1 MRKRVS
7 MGYFPFF
14 VDVEN
19 QNCLVVG
26 GGVVALRKIEKL
38 LPFNPNIT
46 VVSPK
51 VHKEILSIKNINII
65 KRKFDFNDL
74 KEKSFVITATDDKV
88 LNKEIYNSCK
98 ENNIPVNTVDDKD
111 NCSFIFPALARNNGV
126 TVAISTSGKS
136 PLYAKYLRKKIENL
150 IQDSESIVDNLSKY
164 REKIKNEISL
174 EENRK
179 VAFEKLL
186 EYSLSNESI
195 TDDLVDKIIKDLSVL
210 I

>member
-74 KEKSFVITATDDKV
+74 NEKSFVITATDDKT
-88 LNKEIYNSCK
+88 LNKEIYNSCE

-111 NCSFIFPALARNNGV
+111 KCSFIFPALARNNGV

-186 EYSLSNESI
+186 DYSLSNESI
-195 TDDLVDKIIKDLSVL
+195 TDDLVDKIIKDLSV
-210 I
+210 

>member
-51 VHKEILSIKNINII
+51 VHKEILSIENINII

-88 LNKEIYNSCK
+88 LNKEIYNFCK

-179 VAFEKLL
+179 LAFEKLL

-195 TDDLVDKIIKDLSVL
+195 TDDLVDKIIKDLSV
-210 I
+210 

>member
-1 MRKRVS
+1 

-51 VHKEILSIKNINII
+51 VHKEILSIENINII

-98 ENNIPVNTVDDKD
+98 ENNISVNTVDDKD

-195 TDDLVDKIIKDLSVL
+195 TDDLVDKIIKDLSAW

>member
-1 MRKRVS
+1 

-51 VHKEILSIKNINII
+51 VHKEILSIENIDII

-88 LNKEIYNSCK
+88 LNKEIYNFCK

-136 PLYAKYLRKKIENL
+136 PIYAKYLRKKIEIL

-179 VAFEKLL
+179 LAFEKLL

-195 TDDLVDKIIKDLSVL
+195 TDDLVDKIIKDLSV
-210 I
+210 

>member
-74 KEKSFVITATDDKV
+74 KEKSFVITATDDKT
-88 LNKEIYNSCK
+88 LNKEIYNSCE

-136 PLYAKYLRKKIENL
+136 PIYAKYLRKKIEIL

-179 VAFEKLL
+179 LAFEKLL

-195 TDDLVDKIIKDLSVL
+195 TDDLVDKIIKDLSV
-210 I
+210 

>member
-1 MRKRVS
+1 

-51 VHKEILSIKNINII
+51 VHKEILSIENINII

-88 LNKEIYNSCK
+88 LNKEIYNFCK

-179 VAFEKLL
+179 VEFEKLL

-195 TDDLVDKIIKDLSVL
+195 TDDLVDKIIKDLSV
-210 I
+210 

>member
-1 MRKRVS
+1 

-74 KEKSFVITATDDKV
+74 KEKSFVITATDDKT
-88 LNKEIYNSCK
+88 LNKEIYNSCE

-136 PLYAKYLRKKIENL
+136 PIYAKYLRKKIEIL

-179 VAFEKLL
+179 LAFEKLL

-195 TDDLVDKIIKDLSVL
+195 TDDLVDKIIKDLSVW

>member
-1 MRKRVS
+1 

-74 KEKSFVITATDDKV
+74 NEKSFVITATDDKT
-88 LNKEIYNSCK
+88 LNKEIYNSCE

-111 NCSFIFPALARNNGV
+111 KCSFIFPALARNNGV

-186 EYSLSNESI
+186 DYSLSNESI
-195 TDDLVDKIIKDLSVL
+195 TDDLVDKIIKDLSV
-210 I
+210 

>member
-1 MRKRVS
+1 

-51 VHKEILSIKNINII
+51 VHKEILSIENINII

-136 PLYAKYLRKKIENL
+136 PIYAKYLRKKIENL

-195 TDDLVDKIIKDLSVL
+195 TDDLVDKIIKDLSV
-210 I
+210 

>member
-1 MRKRVS
+1 

-150 IQDSESIVDNLSKY
+150 IRDSESIVDNLSKY
-164 REKIKNEISL
+164 RQKIKNEISL

-195 TDDLVDKIIKDLSVL
+195 TDDLVDKIIKDLPV
-210 I
+210 

>member
-1 MRKRVS
+1 

-98 ENNIPVNTVDDKD
+98 ENNISVNTVDDKD

-136 PLYAKYLRKKIENL
+136 PLYAKYLRKKIESL
-150 IQDSESIVDNLSKY
+150 IQDSESIVNNLSKY
-164 REKIKNEISL
+164 RDKIKNEISL

-179 VAFEKLL
+179 LVFEKLL

-195 TDDLVDKIIKDLSVL
+195 TDDLVDKIIKDLSV
-210 I
+210 

>member
-1 MRKRVS
+1 

-74 KEKSFVITATDDKV
+74 NKKSFVITATDDKV

-186 EYSLSNESI
+186 DYSLSNESI
-195 TDDLVDKIIKDLSVL
+195 TDDLVDKIIKDLSV
-210 I
+210 

>member
-74 KEKSFVITATDDKV
+74 NKKSFVITATDDKV

-195 TDDLVDKIIKDLSVL
+195 TDDLVDKIIKDLSV
-210 I
+210 

>member
-1 MRKRVS
+1 
-7 MGYFPFF
+7 MGYFPIF

-51 VHKEILSIKNINII
+51 VHKEILSIENIDII

-88 LNKEIYNSCK
+88 LNKEIYNSCE

-111 NCSFIFPALARNNGV
+111 NCSFIFPALAKNKGV

-136 PLYAKYLRKKIENL
+136 PLYAKYLRKKIESL

-186 EYSLSNESI
+186 EHSLSNESI
-195 TDDLVDKIIKDLSVL
+195 TDDLVDKIIKDLSV
-210 I
+210 

>member
-88 LNKEIYNSCK
+88 LNKEIYNSCE

-136 PLYAKYLRKKIENL
+136 PLYAKYLRKKIESL

-195 TDDLVDKIIKDLSVL
+195 TDDLVDKIIKELSV
-210 I
+210 

>member
-1 MRKRVS
+1 

-51 VHKEILSIKNINII
+51 VHKDILSIENINII

-111 NCSFIFPALARNNGV
+111 NCSFIFPALAKNNGV

-164 REKIKNEISL
+164 REKIKKEISL

-179 VAFEKLL
+179 MAFEKLL
-186 EYSLSNESI
+186 DYSLNNENI
-195 TDDLVDKIIKDLSVL
+195 TDDLVDKIIKDLSV
-210 I
+210 

>member
-1 MRKRVS
+1 

-88 LNKEIYNSCK
+88 LNKEIYNSCE

-136 PLYAKYLRKKIENL
+136 PIYAKYLRKKIESL

-179 VAFEKLL
+179 LAFEKLL

-195 TDDLVDKIIKDLSVL
+195 TDDLVDKIIKDLSV
-210 I
+210 

>member
-1 MRKRVS
+1 

-74 KEKSFVITATDDKV
+74 KEKSFVITATDDKT
-88 LNKEIYNSCK
+88 LNKEIYNSCE

-136 PLYAKYLRKKIENL
+136 PIYAKYLRKKIESL

-179 VAFEKLL
+179 LAFEKLL

-195 TDDLVDKIIKDLSVL
+195 TDDLVDKIIKDLSVW

>member
-88 LNKEIYNSCK
+88 LNKEIYNSCE

-136 PLYAKYLRKKIENL
+136 PLYAKYLRKKIESL

-195 TDDLVDKIIKDLSVL
+195 TDDLVDKIIKDLSV
-210 I
+210 

>member
-1 MRKRVS
+1 

-88 LNKEIYNSCK
+88 LNKEIYNSCE

-136 PLYAKYLRKKIENL
+136 PLYAKYLRKKIESL

-195 TDDLVDKIIKDLSVL
+195 TDDLVDKIIKELSVW

>member
-1 MRKRVS
+1 

-51 VHKEILSIKNINII
+51 VHKEILSIENINII

-74 KEKSFVITATDDKV
+74 KEKSFVITATDDKT
-88 LNKEIYNSCK
+88 LNKEIYNFCK

-136 PLYAKYLRKKIENL
+136 PIYAKYLRKKIENL

-164 REKIKNEISL
+164 RGKIKNEISL

-179 VAFEKLL
+179 AAFEKLL

-195 TDDLVDKIIKDLSVL
+195 TDDLVDKIIKDLSV
-210 I
+210 

>member
-74 KEKSFVITATDDKV
+74 KEKSFVITATDDKT

-111 NCSFIFPALARNNGV
+111 NCSFIFPALAKNNSV

-186 EYSLSNESI
+186 EYSLINESI
-195 TDDLVDKIIKDLSVL
+195 TDDLVDKIIKDLSV
-210 I
+210 

>member
-1 MRKRVS
+1 

-51 VHKEILSIKNINII
+51 VHKEILSIENINII

-74 KEKSFVITATDDKV
+74 KEKSFVITATDDKT
-88 LNKEIYNSCK
+88 LNKEIYNSCE

-136 PLYAKYLRKKIENL
+136 PLYAKYLRKKIESL

-195 TDDLVDKIIKDLSVL
+195 TDDLVDKIIKDLSVW

>member
-88 LNKEIYNSCK
+88 LNKEIYNSCE

-136 PLYAKYLRKKIENL
+136 PIYAKYLRKKIESL

-195 TDDLVDKIIKDLSVL
+195 TDDLVDKIIKELSV
-210 I
+210 

>member
-1 MRKRVS
+1 

-88 LNKEIYNSCK
+88 LNKEIYNSCE

-111 NCSFIFPALARNNGV
+111 NCSFIFPALAKNKGV

-136 PLYAKYLRKKIENL
+136 PIYAKYLRKKIESL

-179 VAFEKLL
+179 LAFEKLL

-195 TDDLVDKIIKDLSVL
+195 TDDLVDKIIKDLSVW

>member
-1 MRKRVS
+1 

-74 KEKSFVITATDDKV
+74 KEKSFVITTTDDKV
-88 LNKEIYNSCK
+88 LNKEIYNSCE

-195 TDDLVDKIIKDLSVL
+195 TDDLVDKIIKDLSV
-210 I
+210 

>member
-51 VHKEILSIKNINII
+51 VHKEILSIENIDII

-88 LNKEIYNSCK
+88 LNKEIYNFCK

-195 TDDLVDKIIKDLSVL
+195 TDDLVDKIIKDLSV
-210 I
+210 

>member
-1 MRKRVS
+1 

-88 LNKEIYNSCK
+88 LNKGIYNSCK

-179 VAFEKLL
+179 LAFEKLL

-195 TDDLVDKIIKDLSVL
+195 TDDLVDKIIKDLSVW

>member
-1 MRKRVS
+1 

-51 VHKEILSIKNINII
+51 VHKEILSIENINII

-74 KEKSFVITATDDKV
+74 KEKSFVITATDDKT
-88 LNKEIYNSCK
+88 LNKEIYNSCE

-186 EYSLSNESI
+186 DYSLSNENI
-195 TDDLVDKIIKDLSVL
+195 TDDLVDKIIKDLSV
-210 I
+210 

>member
-1 MRKRVS
+1 

-195 TDDLVDKIIKDLSVL
+195 TDDLVDKIIKDLSVW

>member
-1 MRKRVS
+1 

-51 VHKEILSIKNINII
+51 VHKEILSIENINII

-111 NCSFIFPALARNNGV
+111 NCSFIFPALVRNKGV

-195 TDDLVDKIIKDLSVL
+195 TDDLVDKIIKDLSV
-210 I
+210 

>member
-1 MRKRVS
+1 

-51 VHKEILSIKNINII
+51 VHKEILSIENISII

-179 VAFEKLL
+179 LAFEKLL

-195 TDDLVDKIIKDLSVL
+195 KDDLVDKIIKDLSVW

>member
-1 MRKRVS
+1 MRRRVS

-111 NCSFIFPALARNNGV
+111 NCSFIFPALAMNNGV

-195 TDDLVDKIIKDLSVL
+195 TDDLVDKIIKDLSV
-210 I
+210 

>member
-1 MRKRVS
+1 

-51 VHKEILSIKNINII
+51 VHKEILSIENII

-88 LNKEIYNSCK
+88 LNKEIYNFCK

-195 TDDLVDKIIKDLSVL
+195 TDDLVDKIIKDLSV
-210 I
+210 

>member
-51 VHKEILSIKNINII
+51 VHKEILSIENINII

-88 LNKEIYNSCK
+88 LNKEIYNFCK

-195 TDDLVDKIIKDLSVL
+195 TDDLVDKIIKDLSV
-210 I
+210 

>member
-1 MRKRVS
+1 

-51 VHKEILSIKNINII
+51 VHKEILSIENINII

-74 KEKSFVITATDDKV
+74 NEKSFVITATDDKT
-88 LNKEIYNSCK
+88 LNKKIYNSCE

-136 PLYAKYLRKKIENL
+136 PLYAKYLRKKIESL

-179 VAFEKLL
+179 LAFEKLL

-195 TDDLVDKIIKDLSVL
+195 TDDLVDKIIKDLSV
-210 I
+210 

>member
-1 MRKRVS
+1 

-88 LNKEIYNSCK
+88 LNKEIYNSCE

-179 VAFEKLL
+179 LAFEKLL

-195 TDDLVDKIIKDLSVL
+195 TDDLVDKIIKDLSVW

>member
-1 MRKRVS
+1 

-26 GGVVALRKIEKL
+26 GGVVALRRIEKL

-51 VHKEILSIKNINII
+51 VHKEILSIENINII

-88 LNKEIYNSCK
+88 LNKEIYNSCE

-111 NCSFIFPALARNNGV
+111 NCSFIFPALAMNNGV

-195 TDDLVDKIIKDLSVL
+195 TDDLVDKIIKDLSVWM
-210 I
+210 

>member
-1 MRKRVS
+1 

-88 LNKEIYNSCK
+88 LNKEIYNFCK

-136 PLYAKYLRKKIENL
+136 PLYAKYLRKKIESL

-195 TDDLVDKIIKDLSVL
+195 TDDLVDKIIKDLSVW

>member
-1 MRKRVS
+1 

-88 LNKEIYNSCK
+88 LNKEIYNFCK

-136 PLYAKYLRKKIENL
+136 PLYAKYLRKKIESL

-179 VAFEKLL
+179 AAFEKLL

-195 TDDLVDKIIKDLSVL
+195 TDDLVDKIIKDLSVW